1 MLVEEADAFAMSD
14 DDVGCVPELEM
25 DIGLT
30 SDQPVQKNYISIPRP
45 LYPEVKGYI
54 EDLLNRGF
62 IRKSKSPF
70 SSSVVCVCKKD
81 GTMRLC
87 IDHRELNKKTVPD
100 RHPIPRIQEALDI
113 LGGSPGLVFWIRE
126 RPIIRV
132 LLERKVSH
140 LLPVG
145 FKTFFLYLLSFSRL

>member
-45 LYPEVKGYI
+45 LYPEVEGYI
-54 EDLLNRGF
+54 EDSLNRGF

-70 SSSVVCVCKKD
+70 SSSV
-81 GTMRLC
+81 GAMTLC
-87 IDHRELNKKTVPD
+87 IDYRELNKKTVPD
-100 RHPIPRIQEALDI
+100 HSSDPRSIRQSR
-113 LGGSPGLVFWIRE
+113 GQVLV
-126 RPIIRV
+126 
-132 LLERKVSH
+132 
-140 LLPVG
+140 
-145 FKTFFLYLLSFSRL
+145 